1 MSRSIEDFA
10 VRHGAAM
17 PDQSSQDIHNEQPN
31 QGAQG
36 IFYGP
41 VTFNYYPITLRAP
54 LRQVF
59 DPLIEDRTR
68 LFGGRGAALNHIA
81 DVLQR
86 PTGSVLVVT
95 APAGFGKTA
104 LLAALVNSQPDAF
117 AYHFF
122 TPLYGESSLRE
133 DFFLRNVV
141 EQMAQWH
148 NHTEQI
154 PTDLN
159 ELRALYQQ
167 FFTKP
172 LERTRVLVLD
182 GLDEVSTWSLAPYL
196 SRRLPDGLHLILS
209 VRDVGQDWQ
218 RDYQL
223 PAEQV
228 THLPLDGLQRDDVA
242 EVLRAAGDSGVVF
255 ADDPTLL
262 EQVMQAA
269 VYEDDPRLG
278 ADPFYVRLLAE
289 DAATEHIFTTVQKIC
304 VIPVAVL
311 APGCG
316 N

>member
-1 MSRSIEDFA
+1 MSDAHISGNIDA
-10 VRHGAAM
+10 ANVSGVGIAIGHGA
-17 PDQSSQDIHNEQPN
+17 SVRIYGDIH
-31 QGAQG
+31 
-36 IFYGP
+36 
-41 VTFNYYPITLRAP
+41 YYPITLRAP

-68 LFGGRGAALNHIA
+68 LFGGRSAALTRIA
-81 DVLQR
+81 EALQQ

-104 LLAALVNSQPDAF
+104 LLAALVSQTPDAF

-148 NHTEQI
+148 GHTEQL

-167 FFTKP
+167 FFDKP

-196 SRRLPDGLHLILS
+196 SRRLPNGLHLILS

-223 PAEQV
+223 PADQV

-242 EVLRAAGDSGVVF
+242 EVLRAAGDHGAVL
-255 ADDPTLL
+255 ADDPALL

-269 VYEDDPRLG
+269 AHDDDPTLG
-278 ADPFYVRLLAE
+278 ADPFYCNFGSL
-289 DAATEHIFTTVQKIC
+289 D
-304 VIPVAVL
+304 
-311 APGCG
+311 
-316 N
+316 